1 MFVDVTKGSAFI
13 FIAVMHPLINVS
25 FMYGTHYIGLFTV
38 GRKGE
43 ARAPQIFTPTKTSD
57 FSIK

>member
-25 FMYGTHYIGLFTV
+25 FMCDTHYIGLFTGGV
-38 GRKGE
+38 VKGGPE
-43 ARAPQIFTPTKTSD
+43 PLQ
-57 FSIK
+57 FSKQQKQVILH

>member
-38 GRKGE
+38 GRKGGVVTVT
-43 ARAPQIFTPTKTSD
+43 IYL
-57 FSIK
+57 